1 MFQHTSS
8 FGFSLRASK
17 SFDKKSVRFNSQR
30 ESDNSKTKIFFV
42 KLIENNSASKYPLN
56 SPGLQYS
63 FNREDYSEFLP
74 INPRVNQEQQ
84 ILTEYEVQGML
95 EKGAIHQAQSTLC

>member
-1 MFQHTSS
+1 M
-8 FGFSLRASK
+8 
-17 SFDKKSVRFNSQR
+17 
-30 ESDNSKTKIFFV
+30 

-63 FNREDYSEFLP
+63 FNREDYSKFLP

-84 ILTEYEVQGML
+84 ILIECEVQGML
-95 EKGAIHQAQSTLC
+95 EKGAIHQAQPTLW